1 MTAPGFW
8 RDETSGVL
16 RPAVNGYLNHQPMS
30 GEQIAA
36 LRAYLRQW
44 IAAPW
49 PPAPGIKSLRA
60 KVDTL
65 QSREAIEDWM
75 DEALAEGI
83 DPL

>member
-1 MTAPGFW
+1 MTMPGFW
-8 RDETSGVL
+8 MYETSGVL
-16 RPAVNGYLNHQPMS
+16 RPAVDAYLNHEPMS

-49 PPAPGIKSLRA
+49 IGPGIERLRT
-60 KVDTL
+60 KVDGL
-65 QSREAIEDWM
+65 QSREAISDWL
-75 DEALAEGI
+75 DDALAEGI